1 MEKVKTYWGNFKA
14 WFNTPIT
21 TTKGKEFMQLVVMLL
36 VLLELLRGF

>member
-1 MEKVKTYWGNFKA
+1 MEKVKTYWGNFKV

-36 VLLELLRGF
+36 VLVDLLGDF